1 MGAQRRVVVTGMGA
15 VSSIG
20 TGLPAIEASLRAG
33 RSGIRS
39 IPEWAAI
46 GFGSQVAGVPE
57 AEPDSPLLTRKVEKS
72 ATSMSR
78 MALYA
83 TYEALA
89 GAGLDP
95 AAIRGSRI
103 AVVIGSG
110 IGSAIRNY
118 NALKLIEQ
126 EAERARAAG
135 VAKFQSTR
143 RVSPFT
149 VPQVMTSTAA
159 ANVTV
164 ALGTRG
170 ESWCVSSACSTGSH
184 AIALAALLIR
194 SGRYERILAGAA
206 DELDWTRAGAFDAMH
221 ALSRAFNETPERASR
236 PFDAARDGFV
246 ISGGSGIL
254 LLEDLEAAQRRG
266 APILAELVG
275 FAANS
280 DGHDM
285 VAPLTEG
292 AIEVMREALEDAG
305 LRPEEIDYVNAHGT
319 STPAG
324 DPSEATAMQAVFGP
338 RQPWISST
346 KSTTGHAVGAAG
358 SLEAIYTVL
367 MLRGGFL
374 APSVNLEDVDDR
386 CSHLRLVRERDN
398 ALEARTALS
407 NSFGFGGT
415 NACLALRRFEG

>member
-1 MGAQRRVVVTGMGA
+1 MGSERRVVVTGMGA

-20 TGLPAIEASLRAG
+20 TGLAAIEESLRSG
-33 RSGIRS
+33 RSGVRS
-39 IPEWAAI
+39 VPEWATI
-46 GFGSQVAGVPE
+46 GYASRVAGVPE
-57 AEPDSPLLTRKVEKS
+57 AEPDCPLISRRVEKT

-78 MALYA
+78 MALWA
-83 TYEALA
+83 THEALTT
-89 GAGLDP
+89 AGLDP
-95 AAIRGSRI
+95 EEVRGARV
-103 AVVIGSG
+103 AVIIGSG
-110 IGSAIRNY
+110 IGSALRNY
-118 NALKLIEQ
+118 NALRLVEQ
-126 EAERARAAG
+126 EGEKARAAG
-135 VAKFQSTR
+135 VEQFVATR

-159 ANVTV
+159 ANVSV

-194 SGRYERILAGAA
+194 VGRYERVLAGAA
-206 DELDWTRAGAFDAMH
+206 DEVDWTRAGAFDAMR
-221 ALSRAFNETPERASR
+221 ALSRNFNDTPERASR
-236 PFDAARDGFV
+236 PFDADRDGFV

-266 APILAELVG
+266 APILAELPG

-280 DGHDM
+280 DGNDM

-292 AIEVMREALEDAG
+292 AIEVMREALADAG
-305 LRPEEIDYVNAHGT
+305 LRPEDVDYVNAHGT
-319 STPAG
+319 STPQG
-324 DPSEATAMQAVFGP
+324 DPSEAAAMRAVFGD

-358 SLEAIYTVL
+358 SLEAIYSIQ

-374 APSVNLEDVDDR
+374 APSINVDRVDER
-386 CSHLRLVRERDN
+386 CAHLRLVLERDN
-398 ALEARTALS
+398 GIESRVALS

-415 NACLALRRFEG
+415 NASLVLRRWED